1 MRRIGFCLF
10 GLVVAVV
17 GAGGGAAADGDA
29 ENGAQVFQACAACHS
44 LAPDRHMTG
53 PSLAG
58 IWGRKAGAA
67 PGFARYSQALK
78 SAEIVWNAQAL
89 DAWLKSPSAFIPG
102 NLMSF
107 PGLPGEQARADL
119 LAYLQSAESS
129 GDAAMSA
136 AMPDLKQL
144 EPDQQVRAIR
154 YCGDSYFVTTEAG
167 ETIPFWE
174 FNLRFKSDSSA
185 SGPAKGRPV
194 LARGGMMGD
203 RASVVFASPEEIGG
217 FVDSAC

>member
-1 MRRIGFCLF
+1 MRGIGFCLV
-10 GLVVAVV
+10 GLIVAVV

-29 ENGAQVFQACAACHS
+29 ENGARVFQACAACHS
-44 LAPDRHMTG
+44 LAPGRHMTG

-58 IWGRKAGAA
+58 IWGRKAGTA
-67 PGFARYSQALK
+67 PGFARYSPALQ
-78 SAEIVWNAQAL
+78 SADVVWDAPAL
-89 DAWLKSPSAFIPG
+89 DAWLKSPSAFVPG
-102 NLMSF
+102 NLMNFS
-107 PGLPGEQARADL
+107 GLPDEQARADL

-129 GDAAMSA
+129 GDAAMSP
-136 AMPDLKQL
+136 AMPDLKRL
-144 EPDQQVRAIR
+144 EPDRQVRAIR

-185 SGPAKGRPV
+185 SGPTKGRPV

-217 FVDSAC
+217 FVDSTC

>member
-17 GAGGGAAADGDA
+17 GAGGGAAAAADA
-29 ENGAQVFQACAACHS
+29 ENGAKVFQACAACHS
-44 LAPDRHMTG
+44 LAPGRHMTG

-129 GDAAMSA
+129 GDDAMSP
-136 AMPDLKQL
+136 AMPDLKRV

-154 YCGDSYFVTTEAG
+154 YCGDSYYVTTEAG

-203 RASVVFASPEEIGG
+203 RASVVFASPEEIGD